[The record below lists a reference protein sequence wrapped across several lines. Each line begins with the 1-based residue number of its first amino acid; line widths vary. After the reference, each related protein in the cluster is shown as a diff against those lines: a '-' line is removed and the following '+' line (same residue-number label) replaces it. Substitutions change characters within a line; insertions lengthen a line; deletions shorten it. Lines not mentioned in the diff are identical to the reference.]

1 MFTIEHSRLRKQSE
15 NFHHVLIDMNQ
26 LLHIT
31 LRRARSEE
39 HALTLLIKELD
50 KYMEIASP
58 TKSIVLA
65 FDGPPAAAKLATQRR
80 RRLNTVVRA
89 ERKRLRLER
98 LKQRGL
104 VIVPPPRKKDRRKDK
119 AAKEEETLKI
129 TPGTEFMEKAHE
141 SVLYWAWQRLD
152 SPKSKIS
159 HCRIY
164 ICPSTVPGEGEVKLL
179 DWLLQ
184 AGSDR
189 RMTRIMRRG
198 QVEKEYHGRIVKPG
212 ESVAILGGDSDLVL
226 EGLVIPPAITHNVF
240 VILPS
245 TGKISHVVS
254 LWETTLTL
262 GKYLGEKFDTCDIM
276 RVRTDLV
283 LLLIMN
289 GNDYLPKLRGSAGF
303 NKLFHSYLTLL
314 KNWIKEDNV
323 HRPYLVDPE
332 TLEFNVPFSLSYFQ
346 QLASIAPKQL
356 SQPLDVLSNQ
366 NSVTPLS
373 QLYSMSDAGFLPN
386 PIEFQRIPAP
396 YGKLDRL
403 RLTLGE
409 DGKESK
415 QLQFDLDYDA
425 ATAPTLKKL
434 KQTLAH
440 AALEEILGN
449 DYMDLD
455 ECFADDNISDDEED
469 FDDSGNVSSVYPWE
483 ISLPALSSVD
493 EYLRGLLWNLS
504 TYQDGVCSDYGYNYG
519 RRLSPTAEEIVAY
532 FENALLMKNR
542 VNTKTLQ
549 GEVFV
554 EPLSSGLSCLAA
566 LPSQVDFLIPE
577 PFRLLSADG
586 SVEDIYAQCMDP
598 MNNVFDMRLFRNL
611 CTLAIQERGISID
624 PDHRKK
630 QMGRKSNLRKIRLGD
645 TFWTVI
651 HRVKSP
657 LKSPYEPPKPFS
669 NRLSNL
675 RFNPCIKVSH
685 ILATDKPRWLQFKEM
700 QGKRKQKQTNDYIST
715 YGIMRNLVG
724 SEFGSDSNL
733 EDVGYKMV
741 YHTKNE
747 VFQKKDTL
755 FRLNRER
762 DSSLRQNSS
771 PNSVESVKLNS
782 QIVQSSKLNV
792 DGFNAIQCLQQ
803 LKDANLIEDIKWIFS
818 TPFDTNHLSEQL
830 GTYEEITLS
839 ISIAGKTPLMASK
852 ARNSQMESRKLVKH
866 ALASDVMGIIFQDC
880 DIPWHD
886 MSVKQKKEILLPG
899 QKPVSQVDNINAL
912 QRLHQLRDAHIIDLS
927 WEEIFAKGDSVETI
941 RLKINTCSSNFCVT
955 LEDTRDAFQD
965 SKASLKHRLA
975 DGAMKKLLGAKRKNW
990 KRLSLSELKDTI
1002 K

>member
-373 QLYSMSDAGFLPN
+373 QLYSMS
-386 PIEFQRIPAP
+386 
-396 YGKLDRL
+396 
-403 RLTLGE
+403 
-409 DGKESK
+409 
-415 QLQFDLDYDA
+415 
-425 ATAPTLKKL
+425 
-434 KQTLAH
+434 
-440 AALEEILGN
+440 
-449 DYMDLD
+449 
-455 ECFADDNISDDEED
+455 
-469 FDDSGNVSSVYPWE
+469 VSTVLY
-483 ISLPALSSVD
+483 
-493 EYLRGLLWNLS
+493 S
-504 TYQDGVCSDYGYNYG
+504 T
-519 RRLSPTAEEIVAY
+519 
-532 FENALLMKNR
+532 
-542 VNTKTLQ
+542 
-549 GEVFV
+549 
-554 EPLSSGLSCLAA
+554 
-566 LPSQVDFLIPE
+566 
-577 PFRLLSADG
+577 
-586 SVEDIYAQCMDP
+586 
-598 MNNVFDMRLFRNL
+598 
-611 CTLAIQERGISID
+611 
-624 PDHRKK
+624 
-630 QMGRKSNLRKIRLGD
+630 
-645 TFWTVI
+645 
-651 HRVKSP
+651 
-657 LKSPYEPPKPFS
+657 
-669 NRLSNL
+669 
-675 RFNPCIKVSH
+675 
-685 ILATDKPRWLQFKEM
+685 
-700 QGKRKQKQTNDYIST
+700 
-715 YGIMRNLVG
+715 
-724 SEFGSDSNL
+724 
-733 EDVGYKMV
+733 
-741 YHTKNE
+741 
-747 VFQKKDTL
+747 
-755 FRLNRER
+755 
-762 DSSLRQNSS
+762 
-771 PNSVESVKLNS
+771 
-782 QIVQSSKLNV
+782 QS
-792 DGFNAIQCLQQ
+792 
-803 LKDANLIEDIKWIFS
+803 
-818 TPFDTNHLSEQL
+818 
-830 GTYEEITLS
+830 
-839 ISIAGKTPLMASK
+839 
-852 ARNSQMESRKLVKH
+852 
-866 ALASDVMGIIFQDC
+866 
-880 DIPWHD
+880 
-886 MSVKQKKEILLPG
+886 
-899 QKPVSQVDNINAL
+899 
-912 QRLHQLRDAHIIDLS
+912 
-927 WEEIFAKGDSVETI
+927 
-941 RLKINTCSSNFCVT
+941 
-955 LEDTRDAFQD
+955 
-965 SKASLKHRLA
+965 
-975 DGAMKKLLGAKRKNW
+975 
-990 KRLSLSELKDTI
+990 
-1002 K
+1002 